1 MSISGARQFKH
12 MLFKGQLYISVEY
25 YSTLRKQ
32 KREGNPVICDNVDE
46 TGGHSGISQSKKDKY
61 HMMPLI

>member
-1 MSISGARQFKH
+1 MGMFRARQFKH

-25 YSTLRKQ
+25 YSTLRKK

-46 TGGHSGISQSKKDKY
+46 TGGHSGISQF
-61 HMMPLI
+61 